1 MSDDS
6 KDDKNSEEKSEEQE
20 PEEEQEEEEK
30 EEDKDDEDDS
40 GHTEKER
47 QLLAL
52 AEISGVGP
60 RTAEKLYREGY
71 GDLEKLEKANSAVI
85 AVSINGLSVRKARN
99 VIDAAS
105 EIRKAIES
113 GEIDLSQKR
122 LRKRKRPEPEEPNE
136 AHELPSAEEFEP
148 PSERSELTTG
158 LEEEKEDMG
167 IPIGPKWLTKFEKAR
182 IIGARALQLSMG
194 APLLVNPDNV
204 DGNLFA
210 LAEAEL
216 KMGMLPMTVRR
227 RLPTG
232 EHRDI
237 PLSLLL
243 ENTRLD

>member
-6 KDDKNSEEKSEEQE
+6 KDNNSS
-20 PEEEQEEEEK
+20 EEEEPEKKQDEEKK
-30 EEDKDDEDDS
+30 EEDSEDEDDK
-40 GHTEKER
+40 HTEKER

-71 GDLEKLEKANSAVI
+71 GDLEKLENANSAVI
-85 AVSINGLSVRKARN
+85 AVSINGLSVRKAKN
-99 VIDAAS
+99 VIEAAS
-105 EIRKAIES
+105 EIRKAIKS
-113 GEIDLSQKR
+113 GEIDLSEKK
-122 LRKRKRPEPEEPNE
+122 LRKRKRPEPEEPTDS
-136 AHELPSAEEFEP
+136 HELPGTKAFEP
-148 PSERSELTTG
+148 PPERTDLTTG

-182 IIGARALQLSMG
+182 IIGARSLQLSMG
-194 APLLVNPDNV
+194 APLLINPENV

-216 KMGMLPMTVRR
+216 KSGMLPMTVRR
-227 RLPTG
+227 KLPTG
-232 EHRDI
+232 EHQDI

-243 ENTRLD
+243 EHTRLD

>member
-6 KDDKNSEEKSEEQE
+6 KDNNSS
-20 PEEEQEEEEK
+20 EEEEPEK
-30 EEDKDDEDDS
+30 EQDEDSEDEDDK
-40 GHTEKER
+40 HTEKER

-85 AVSINGLSVRKARN
+85 AVSINGLSVRKAKN
-99 VIDAAS
+99 VIEAAS

-113 GEIDLSQKR
+113 GDINLSEKK
-122 LRKRKRPEPEEPNE
+122 LRKRKRPEPEEPTDS
-136 AHELPSAEEFEP
+136 HELPETKAFEP
-148 PSERSELTTG
+148 PPERTDLTTG
-158 LEEEKEDMG
+158 LEEDKEDMG

-182 IIGARALQLSMG
+182 IIGARSLQLSMG
-194 APLLVNPDNV
+194 APLLVNPENF

-216 KMGMLPMTVRR
+216 KAGMLPMTVRR
-227 RLPTG
+227 KLPTG
-232 EHRDI
+232 EHQDI

-243 ENTRLD
+243 EHTRLD

>member
-6 KDDKNSEEKSEEQE
+6 KDDKKSKDEEA
-20 PEEEQEEEEK
+20 EEEQEKEEK
-30 EEDKDDEDDS
+30 KDEDDKEDEDDN

-71 GDLEKLEKANSAVI
+71 GDLKKLENANSAVI
-85 AVSINGLSVRKARN
+85 AVSINGLSVRKAKN
-99 VIDAAS
+99 VIEAAGK
-105 EIRKAIES
+105 IRKAIEA
-113 GEIDLSQKR
+113 GEIDLSQKT
-122 LRKRKRPEPEEPNE
+122 LRKRKRPEPEEPSDS
-136 AHELPSAEEFEP
+136 HELPGAKEFEAP
-148 PSERSELTTG
+148 PERTDLTTG

-194 APLLVNPDNV
+194 APLLVNPENV

-216 KMGMLPMTVRR
+216 KSGMLPMTVRR
-227 RLPTG
+227 KLPTG
-232 EHRDI
+232 KHRDV
-237 PLSLLL
+237 PLSVLL
-243 ENTRLD
+243 EHTRLD